1 MTITGGPNATANVP
15 GPHND
20 PADFY
25 GIILGLVAILL
36 AVAATRLIF
45 RTRRGSG
52 PKSTEQEEPPRPGPA
67 PEEPDRS

>member
-1 MTITGGPNATANVP
+1 MTITGGPNATGNVP

-25 GIILGLVAILL
+25 GIILGLAAILI
-36 AVAATRLIF
+36 AVGATRLIF
-45 RTRRGSG
+45 RTRRDSG
-52 PKSTEQEEPPRPGPA
+52 PKSTEQGEPPQPGPT